1 MNLTHSQ
8 AGLFAAFLSAFLIY
22 AITLFQPDISTDIL
36 QHISLQLSNSSTPA
50 FTPSPLTAV
59 QSINITTANGL
70 FFASLALVI
79 LDAFLAMLVKTWLRD
94 FDRSY
99 QVINIPELR
108 AKERERRLQGVER
121 WRMEDLVSALPIL
134 IQLSLFLFCAGL
146 VILLSTL
153 SIFVASI
160 TGILFTCGLCIYAT
174 TTLISIYDPY
184 APYPSPFSRALAEP
198 VRRWS
203 TLLAATASQWRKHL
217 MLYHSGT
224 SVTIRSLAMRFRGR
238 TNGGLL
244 DHPGT
249 ELPVLVDHD
258 CSQHP
263 GQPCSRIGEPLPY
276 ATFASIIRDIPE
288 ENEEARWTQQTHAD
302 ILKRMIETTPAG
314 NDNIPLFL
322 AILDQP
328 LTHGYLRPQS
338 VTVWKKLFDLV
349 FPVLRSNISLVTP
362 SVLRTLIRT
371 WNFYSVTINA
381 IDLAVTERLS
391 IVTDEALKGGGPEAL
406 FAERLRQVP
415 ERLYSLCEPLE
426 KLEWNED
433 IATELLWVV
442 DTLPLHSSNIDSRGK
457 RDGVIMLLR
466 SSLIY
471 LYQAPV
477 HSRLYGPLLCTMTL
491 VALSLAMR
499 DPDPDA
505 PSQQTRRY
513 VFSGEPQRPFSD
525 TIFCVTP
532 DVLEHT
538 GGRRSLEL
546 FFDACTRVAASRTSD
561 MRQVVLPW
569 ILCSIKN
576 HNFELLEKVTL
587 TDMGGDQGISGFMS
601 ELWRLWQIDYI
612 DRRHIL
618 RAAAYISNGSWSDS
632 MRQNV
637 LVTFEAYDLQVEQN
651 PRLIKEP
658 SLFFIS
664 AVTEWCRS
672 NKERPWFR
680 PRFPW
685 LTLHLDNVKKRPTTL
700 TDTELSS
707 MTFDGPGPTKGLD
720 RIAFDRLTHY
730 QSYAPIPVEPRL
742 LGVFLF
748 SWDKG
753 ISLYV
758 FELCLKMLAEQISEA
773 TGTSNVGSDLF
784 NIAATLEV
792 VEASEESFSRF
803 FSYFQKLLST
813 LHVRKCSEQWCRII
827 DLLSTVWLQL
837 GKRWRSM
844 LASQIIKCAD
854 KRLLLNRFG
863 VFIENKLVEF
873 ESSPQED
880 DTPSED
886 LPDLGSIDTNDE
898 SLDGT
903 PIENAIGDWDTHAV
917 TIHHYQRY
925 QKVAGEYM
933 STLAMIAEDYPYDGL
948 DSLHGMWEFCFRIS
962 DIHPVFRHT
971 SYFDRIYKLCEERA
985 QNLGF
990 LIELPGIF
998 DRAESDNGIE
1008 TNTED
1013 SLHHPLGVT
1022 KNTGLFVATFPRVPL
1037 YGTSVLPSGM
1047 SVLPSGMS
1055 TLPSGTS
1062 IMPSGASILP
1072 SGTSVLPSGTSVLPS
1087 GTSTLPSR

>member
-8 AGLFAAFLSAFLIY
+8 SGLFAAFLSAFLIY

-50 FTPSPLTAV
+50 FTSSPADAA
-59 QSINITTANGL
+59 QSINITAANAL

-79 LDAFLAMLVKTWLRD
+79 LDAFLAMLIKSWLRD

-134 IQLSLFLFCAGL
+134 IQISLFLFCAGL
-146 VILLSTL
+146 MVLLSTL
-153 SIFVASI
+153 NIFVTGI
-160 TGILFTCGLCIYAT
+160 TGILFACGLCIYAT

-184 APYPSPFSRALAEP
+184 APYPSPISRTLAEP

-203 TLLAATASQWRKHL
+203 TSLAATASQWRERL
-217 MLYHSGT
+217 MLYHSRT
-224 SVTIRSLAMRFRGR
+224 SVTIRSMAMGFRGD
-238 TNGGLL
+238 TDGGLL
-244 DHPGT
+244 DNPDS
-249 ELPVLVDHD
+249 ELPALVDHD

-263 GQPCSRIGEPLPY
+263 GQPCPSIGDPLVY
-276 ATFASIIRDIPE
+276 ATFASIIRDIPK
-288 ENEEARWTQQTHAD
+288 ENKEVRWTRQTHAD

-338 VTVWKKLFDLV
+338 VTVWKKLFDLS
-349 FPVLRSNISLVTP
+349 FPVLKSNPSLVTP
-362 SVLRTLIRT
+362 AILRTLIRT

-391 IVTDEALKGGGPEAL
+391 IVTDEVLKGGGPEAL

-442 DTLPLHSSNIDSRGK
+442 DTLPVHSNMDSRGK
-457 RDGVIMLLR
+457 RDGVVRLLR

-491 VALSLAMR
+491 VVLSLATR
-499 DPDPDA
+499 GPDSKA
-505 PSQQTRRY
+505 PGQQTRRY
-513 VFSGEPQRPFSD
+513 AFSGEPQRPFSD

-532 DVLEHT
+532 DVFEHI

-561 MRQVVLPW
+561 IRQVVLPW
-569 ILCSIKN
+569 LLCSIKN
-576 HNFELLEKVTL
+576 HNLELLDKVTL
-587 TDMGGDQGISGFMS
+587 TGMGADLNISGFMS
-601 ELWRLWQIDYI
+601 EFWKLWQIDYI

-618 RAAAYISNGSWSDS
+618 RAAAYISTGSWSDS

-637 LVTFEAYDLQVEQN
+637 LVTFEAYDSQVEKN
-651 PRLIKEP
+651 PRLIREP
-658 SLFFIS
+658 SLHFIS
-664 AVTEWCRS
+664 VVTEWCRS
-672 NKERPWFR
+672 NKERPYFR
-680 PRFPW
+680 FRFPW
-685 LTLHLDNVKKRPTTL
+685 LTLHLDNVRKCPTTL
-700 TDTELSS
+700 TDTEISS
-707 MTFDGPGPTKGLD
+707 MTFDGPGPSKGLD
-720 RIAFDRLTHY
+720 RIAFDRLTLY
-730 QSYAPIPVEPRL
+730 QSHAPIPVEARL

-748 SWDKG
+748 SWDQG
-753 ISLYV
+753 ISLHA
-758 FELCLKMLAEQISEA
+758 FELCLEMVAEQISEA
-773 TGTSNVGSDLF
+773 TSTSNVGSDLF
-784 NIAATLEV
+784 GISATLEA
-792 VEASEESFSRF
+792 VEASEESFARF
-803 FSYFQKLLST
+803 FNYFHKLL
-813 LHVRKCSEQWCRII
+813 LAFPMRKCSEQWCRII
-827 DLLSTVWLQL
+827 DILSTVWSQL

-844 LASQIIKCAD
+844 LASQIIECAD
-854 KRLLLNRFG
+854 KRPLLNRFG
-863 VFIENKLVEF
+863 MFITNRLTEF

-880 DTPSED
+880 DTPSD
-886 LPDLGSIDTNDE
+886 DMPDLRSINSNDE

-925 QKVAGEYM
+925 QKVAGAYM

-948 DSLHGMWEFCFRIS
+948 DSLRWMWDFCS
-962 DIHPVFRHT
+962 CVSNIHPVFRNT
-971 SYFDRIYKLCEERA
+971 PDSDRIYKLCEERA
-985 QNLGF
+985 QTLG
-990 LIELPGIF
+990 LLVELPGIC
-998 DRAESDNGIE
+998 DPAEPDNRIK
-1008 TNTED
+1008 TKTKD
-1013 SLHHPLGVT
+1013 DLHRPLGVT
-1022 KNTGLFVATFPRVPL
+1022 ESTGLSLATSTSIPL
-1037 YGTSVLPSGM
+1037 SGM
-1047 SVLPSGMS
+1047 
-1055 TLPSGTS
+1055 
-1062 IMPSGASILP
+1062 SILP
-1072 SGTSVLPSGTSVLPS
+1072 SGTSFLPSGTSFLPS
-1087 GTSTLPSR
+1087 GTSILPSR

>member
-1 MNLTHSQ
+1 M
-8 AGLFAAFLSAFLIY
+8 FAAFLSAFLIY

-50 FTPSPLTAV
+50 FTPSPLTTA
-59 QSINITTANGL
+59 QSFNITAANAL

-79 LDAFLAMLVKTWLRD
+79 LDAFLAMLIKSWLRD

-121 WRMEDLVSALPIL
+121 WKMEDLVSTLPIL
-134 IQLSLFLFCAGL
+134 IQISLFLFCAGL
-146 VILLSTL
+146 MVLLSTL
-153 SIFVASI
+153 NIFVTGI
-160 TGILFTCGLCIYAT
+160 TGILFACGLCIYAT

-184 APYPSPFSRALAEP
+184 APYPSPISRTLAEP

-203 TLLAATASQWRKHL
+203 TLLAATASHWREHL
-217 MLYHSGT
+217 VLYHSRT
-224 SVTIRSLAMRFRGR
+224 SVAIRSIATHFRGG
-238 TNGGLL
+238 TDGGLL

-249 ELPVLVDHD
+249 ELPALGDHD

-263 GQPCSRIGEPLPY
+263 GQPCHGVGEPLAF

-288 ENEEARWTQQTHAD
+288 ESEKTRWTRQTHAD

-338 VTVWKKLFDLV
+338 VTAWKKLFDLA
-349 FPVLRSNISLVTP
+349 FPVLGSNPSLVTP
-362 SVLRTLIRT
+362 STLRTLIRT
-371 WNFYSVTINA
+371 WNFYSATISA

-391 IVTDEALKGGGPEAL
+391 IVTNEVLKGGGPDAL

-426 KLEWNED
+426 KLEWNEG

-442 DTLPLHSSNIDSRGK
+442 DTLPVHSPNIDSRGK
-457 RDGVIMLLR
+457 RDAVVMLLR

-491 VALSLAMR
+491 VVLSLAR
-499 DPDPDA
+499 RGPDPG
-505 PSQQTRRY
+505 PSSQQTRRY
-513 VFSGEPQRPFSD
+513 VFSGEPQRPSSD

-538 GGRRSLEL
+538 GGRHSLEL
-546 FFDACTRVAASRTSD
+546 FFDACTQVAASRTSD
-561 MRQVVLPW
+561 LRQMVLPW
-569 ILCSIKN
+569 LLCSIKN
-576 HNFELLEKVTL
+576 HNFELLDKVTL
-587 TDMGGDQGISGFMS
+587 TGMGADQGISGFMS
-601 ELWRLWQIDYI
+601 EFWKLWQIDYI

-618 RAAAYISNGSWSDS
+618 RAAAYISNSSWDDDMS
-632 MRQNV
+632 QNV
-637 LVTFEAYDLQVEQN
+637 FVTFEAYDSQVERN
-651 PRLIKEP
+651 PRLIKES
-658 SLFFIS
+658 SLYFIS
-664 AVTEWCRS
+664 VVTEWCRA
-672 NKERPWFR
+672 NKENPYFR
-680 PRFPW
+680 FRFPW
-685 LTLHLDNVKKRPTTL
+685 LTLHLDNVKKRPMTL
-700 TDTELSS
+700 TNTEISS

-720 RIAFDRLTHY
+720 RIAFDRLTLY
-730 QSYAPIPVEPRL
+730 QSHSPIPVEPRL

-758 FELCLKMLAEQISEA
+758 FELCLKTLAEQVAEA
-773 TGTSNVGSDLF
+773 SNVGSGLL
-784 NIAATLEV
+784 NIATTLEA

-803 FSYFQKLLST
+803 FSYFHKLLSS
-813 LHVRKCSEQWCRII
+813 LHTRKCSEQWCRII
-827 DLLSTVWLQL
+827 DILSDVWLQL

-844 LASQIIKCAD
+844 LASQIMKCAD
-854 KRLLLNRFG
+854 KRQLLNRFG
-863 VFIENKLVEF
+863 VFIENRLTEF
-873 ESSPQED
+873 ESSPQQED
-880 DTPSED
+880 DTPPDD
-886 LPDLGSIDTNDE
+886 LPDLRSIASNDELE

-917 TIHHYQRY
+917 TMGHYQRY
-925 QKVAGEYM
+925 QKVASAYM

-948 DSLHGMWEFCFRIS
+948 DSLRWMWDFCS
-962 DIHPVFRHT
+962 CVSGIHQVFRHT
-971 SYFDRIYKLCEERA
+971 PDFDRIYKLCEERA
-985 QNLGF
+985 QNLE
-990 LIELPGIF
+990 LLVELPGIF
-998 DRAESDNGIE
+998 DPAEPDNGI
-1008 TNTED
+1008 
-1013 SLHHPLGVT
+1013 GT
-1022 KNTGLFVATFPRVPL
+1022 KPEGELLNVAVMESTGLFIATSTSAPL
-1037 YGTSVLPSGM
+1037 SVLPLGASFLPSGASFLPSGVSVLPSC
-1047 SVLPSGMS
+1047 
-1055 TLPSGTS
+1055 
-1062 IMPSGASILP
+1062 
-1072 SGTSVLPSGTSVLPS
+1072 
-1087 GTSTLPSR
+1087 